1 MPSKMNGT
9 QSFSFGKNHLT
20 LFLGVA
26 LLAGCASGPP
36 ELPPPVPAAAYAAHP
51 ESEGSIYG
59 AGLRLAL
66 FEDRKARAVGDTL
79 TVVLVE
85 QTRASKSA
93 STSTSKDDSVEITG
107 PTLFGRPVTHQGV
120 PILDTRL
127 GASREFSG
135 AGDSAQSNA
144 LSGSVT
150 VRVVQV
156 RANGNLVIAGEKQLT
171 LNQGDE
177 HIRISGEVH
186 PADIAAD
193 NTVLSSRV
201 ADARI
206 EYAGTGALADANAQ
220 GWLSR
225 FFSSWLWPF

>member
-1 MPSKMNGT
+1 MS
-9 QSFSFGKNHLT
+9 SRLKNDLT
-20 LFLGVA
+20 LFLAAA
-26 LLAGCASGPP
+26 LLAGCAASGGG
-36 ELPPPVPAAAYAAHP
+36 LPAPVPAAAYAPHP
-51 ESEGSIYG
+51 EGDGSIYA
-59 AGLRLAL
+59 AGRRLAL

-93 STSTSKDDSVEITG
+93 STSTSKEDEVAISG
-107 PTLFGRPVTHQGV
+107 PTLFGRPVTHDGT
-120 PILDTRL
+120 PILDASL

-135 AGDSAQSNA
+135 AGDSSQSNA
-144 LSGSVT
+144 LTGSVT

-156 RANGNLVIAGEKQLT
+156 RANGNLVIHGEKQLT